1 MQERSAR
8 CGGGWRCGQ
17 RAGLRCAARAPTLQ
31 SPQQAG
37 HHDEAKQPRPA
48 RVGYGNDR
56 AGRCGDVSAQPQG
69 GGVAGLLAVHGL
81 RARRVEHLEGL
92 GACAHLHLE
101 RAAAAQGVNKLT
113 GGPDQ
118 IQSASARPP
127 PELTAEEQRRAQ
139 EVCAQQ
145 GGCPVLP
152 EP

>member
-1 MQERSAR
+1 M
-8 CGGGWRCGQ
+8 
-17 RAGLRCAARAPTLQ
+17 
-31 SPQQAG
+31 
-37 HHDEAKQPRPA
+37 
-48 RVGYGNDR
+48 
-56 AGRCGDVSAQPQG
+56 
-69 GGVAGLLAVHGL
+69 
-81 RARRVEHLEGL
+81 
-92 GACAHLHLE
+92 
-101 RAAAAQGVNKLT
+101 NKLT